1 MAGETQCDLPALVS
15 SLQAATVEWSLPA
28 QRPTSSSMTGVSA
41 SSIDGTGGGGIA
53 GVRVGCRYLRY
64 AQALQDIDELFAD
77 LGARSSAELVAWCAS
92 LQQSGVASHF
102 GALIV
107 DHVLQGMLPFVTLQ
121 RCLRLMDIFLGWVTR
136 PNAGRTERG
145 ISPAGPSCPVLV
157 PSSVVVEW
165 IERTWTTVTTLSR
178 DNAGAS
184 SPTSTASLCSA
195 LQLLPVLLRWSSAGS
210 PLPPFRRSQLPH
222 PAKMLSLA
230 ARLLALQVL
239 PLLLQHQPGALGTQ
253 ACTCEM
259 IEYVKRACA
268 KTVDLSV
275 RIAVGSSL
283 RGLLEAGL
291 RVSSPAVAY
300 ALMDM
305 LLTLCDEASLH
316 GVSDEDLHDVGVC
329 MGYLL
334 AFYQCD
340 FMTDVLADVLQ
351 ASLTS
356 ASKPAGEERLGHR
369 GACGGISGRVRWL
382 FFGGSDAVE
391 GSRVVL
397 RCFNERMTRAAQ
409 RALATALATLCS
421 CCVTPATTA
430 DAVQC
435 CFVLLVPL
443 AEDGR
448 AYMPRLLADAILQ
461 WAAQLPSNGHRVVLA
476 DALRGYV
483 QRSGEDKAVARTA
496 MVALQGVVRTLTSS
510 LEIGFNVAKGVLAAV
525 QSMPTLLHAGV
536 EVLGAVARTN
546 VLYAR
551 HLQHQCAQVGD
562 ADAANT
568 LTFQLHVRALLD
580 AAAALRAGP
589 ALQGDGLGDEDRASL
604 VHVCIRLL
612 LRLSR
617 GDPPC
622 TVQDVHYRQAELI
635 FRITHLLYDLLQG
648 SSGAVL
654 RAIRGKVQPCTVGF
668 MSLLVGSPA
677 PTIAFYKAVT
687 AACAMLRRAP
697 TISDMERML
706 AVGFLEARLASQY
719 NGAKQNAGAAASSAE
734 TAYFAIS
741 RASLFELVSSR
752 PWPTCK
758 DDGSLR
764 WLAAQALKDVATA
777 CAQGVPVF
785 SFADTCDAAIASAA
799 QSMGLLRADLLPHPT
814 SEVFCGASS
823 VAVET
828 PTHPVEECG
837 GHAVRLLRWTLHHFV
852 QRAGAAGVCAA
863 LLTSLRTELYETYGT
878 PVGVAASESA
888 EDETR
893 RLLQQDVVLW
903 NCLCAVEQLLQEA
916 SLPAAAALRQNAEW
930 VSEVKRWQ
938 SLAAQLVSDV
948 GRASVEVRLL
958 AAKMLGRCLV
968 LTDQVDLYTS
978 QTMSAVA
985 QWLVGKPAQHDGLGV
1000 LMVLSEAH
1008 CCYKECRAATVE
1020 AAGTDGGSSPTL
1032 PLATS
1037 LLAEAWKQLA
1047 GSAPTAIT
1055 SVVVSAPLLLLIS
1068 LRLARAYPVEVEAAL
1083 FDHVVAVLLTPM
1095 TAANSLWWS
1104 PESMLGVLT
1113 VLQQLWAALPCKS
1126 ACASAVRHSTA
1137 LVLLQQS
1144 HTTAL
1149 KGQRTPAPT
1158 VAAAALDAV
1167 HTYTLLQQCD
1177 REQAAVV
1184 GMHKRHSSWSVLLR
1198 QCLDYITLIPPEE
1211 MGAASRTIVRVRGQS
1226 TALRRRVV
1234 VDDGVSRRLAVF
1246 WRLAMEGAAATSPS
1260 AARGSARLLTP
1271 VEVAVQVDV
1280 AIAAATRREWMSAAQ
1295 ATYTLL
1301 LSQRSALAALE
1312 TNARTVS
1319 LKMYLDG
1326 IHAVLQARSPDVQVD
1341 LAKRDTDVFETAE
1354 DADAADTAGGG
1365 GSDSEGAKE
1374 YTGEYGEEGMGGI
1387 LSEAGRAGGDGGAD
1401 EERGPVTSDLG
1412 AGVVNSDAASLIFD
1426 VAAKEAA
1433 MWLLYGVLRSLP
1445 SPSSSANSREN
1456 DDEARQALLPVV
1468 VAAAQLVEVHP
1479 EVQMSTIAL
1488 LHQVLVVWGDAT
1500 QRQSNSRQTPALLQ
1514 WKTQLVVG
1522 LTTVLQHGLVS
1533 LEGCTALAV
1542 QYSRCNM
1549 ADPSSCRRVLR
1560 SLLLL
1565 LHACHRLRE
1574 RGRGFLLIGGSG
1586 PGQII
1591 VALTKVAQAPAM
1603 NPSGGVSGGS
1613 AGGDAADTAAA
1624 EQAQRGILRSL
1635 ASAPCQAAL
1644 TLLCELFVTAASLT
1658 NGYANSADTIGFC
1671 WGGGGH
1677 CRDGDD
1683 DDGTSIA
1690 SSVYA
1695 SRTSVSAGD
1704 VLQAV
1709 ALLTQEPLKAVLG
1722 PALRYASGCL
1732 AVLVLTTL
1740 AVSPAPPTLP
1750 DREPSACVA
1759 ALTSVAVLSSHL
1771 TANHQ
1776 RLLARVAQE
1785 RLCARIEKYLSS
1797 AQPLQSVWGTAD
1809 TGLLRIMTVAPVSRD
1824 AAAMLLERIKPILS
1838 QPAAGGWRAEVA
1850 ASLLVVGMRAS
1861 LELNQLRPLLTAL
1874 PVTSL
1879 LSDVPPEVLARLPHA
1894 VRSYLCEGGP
1904 TRARALALV
1913 SPAGLLLAEQCAAS
1927 DNSTPQYYPLLAHRE
1942 VWPVALQLLWEARDP
1957 LHVVTVMWSC
1967 APSQAHTISP
1977 SSLPL
1982 REKVPPR
1989 RVQAEVLL
1997 SLLASLG
2004 ASSASGVGVDE
2015 AAALV
2020 LLRCGRLMCEL
2031 LLGIMASA
2039 EGAAVAPDAD
2049 ALYTVLAYIV
2059 AVLCTPL
2066 GAAFAVALK
2075 PVGLH
2080 LVRTVAPSAGP
2091 ALREAIQRLGSTQAV
2106 QLRSFMEG
2114 SCS

>member
-1 MAGETQCDLPALVS
+1 MAGETQCDLPTLVS
-15 SLQAATVEWSLPA
+15 SLQAATVEWALPA

-41 SSIDGTGGGGIA
+41 SSIDGTGGGGSA

-64 AQALQDIDELFAD
+64 AQVLQDIDELFAD
-77 LGARSSAELVAWCAS
+77 LGAQSSAELVAWCAS
-92 LQQSGVASHF
+92 LQQSGVARHF

-107 DHVLQGMLPFVTLQ
+107 DHVLQGMLPFVALQ

-136 PNAGRTERG
+136 PNAGRTERS
-145 ISPAGPSCPVLV
+145 ISAGGPSCPVLV
-157 PSSVVVEW
+157 PSNVVVEW
-165 IERTWTTVTTLSR
+165 IERTWRTVTTLSR

-195 LQLLPVLLRWSSAGS
+195 LQLLPVLLRWGSAGS

-222 PAKMLSLA
+222 PAKMLSPA

-239 PLLLQHQPGALGTQ
+239 PLLLLHQPGALGTQ
-253 ACTCEM
+253 ACTYET
-259 IEYVKRACA
+259 IEYVKRASA

-300 ALMDM
+300 TLMDM

-316 GVSDEDLHDVGVC
+316 GVADEDLHDVGVC

-356 ASKPAGEERLGHR
+356 TSKPAGEERLGHR
-369 GACGGISGRVRWL
+369 SACGGISGRVRWL

-443 AEDGR
+443 AEDRR

-461 WAAQLPSNGHRVVLA
+461 WAAQLPSNSHRVVLA

-483 QRSGEDKAVARTA
+483 QRSGEGKAVARTA

-510 LEIGFNVAKGVLAAV
+510 LEIGFNVATGVLTAV
-525 QSMPTLLHAGV
+525 QSTPTLLHAGV

-551 HLQHQCAQVGD
+551 HLQHQCAQVGG

-580 AAAALRAGP
+580 AAAALREGP

-654 RAIRGKVQPCTVGF
+654 QAIRGKVQPCTVGF

-706 AVGFLEARLASQY
+706 AVGFLEARLASQC
-719 NGAKQNAGAAASSAE
+719 NGAKQGADAAASSAE

-741 RASLFELVSSR
+741 RASLFELVSST

-799 QSMGLLRADLLPHPT
+799 QSMGLLRADLLPHPA
-814 SEVFCGASS
+814 SEVFWGASS

-852 QRAGAAGVCAA
+852 QRAGASGVCAA
-863 LLTSLRTELYETYGT
+863 LLSSLRTELYETYGT

-888 EDETR
+888 EDEAR
-893 RLLQQDVVLW
+893 RLIQQDVVLW

-916 SLPAAAALRQNAEW
+916 SLPAAAALWQNAGW

-938 SLAAQLVSDV
+938 SLAAQVVSDV

-968 LTDQVDLYTS
+968 LTDQVGLYTS

-985 QWLVGKPAQHDGLGV
+985 QWLVGKPSQHDGLGV

-1008 CCYKECRAATVE
+1008 CCYKECREAAVE

-1032 PLATS
+1032 PLTTS

-1047 GSAPTAIT
+1047 GSAPAAIT

-1083 FDHVVAVLLTPM
+1083 LDHVVAVLLSPM
-1095 TAANSLWWS
+1095 IAANSLWWS
-1104 PESMLGVLT
+1104 PESVLGILT
-1113 VLQQLWAALPCKS
+1113 VLQQLWTALPCKS
-1126 ACASAVRHSTA
+1126 ACASAVRHSAA

-1149 KGQRTPAPT
+1149 QGQRTPAPT

-1167 HTYTLLQQCD
+1167 HTYTLVQQRD
-1177 REQAAVV
+1177 REQAALA
-1184 GMHKRHSSWSVLLR
+1184 GTHKRRGAWSALLR

-1211 MGAASRTIVRVRGQS
+1211 MGAAPRTVVRVRGQG

-1234 VDDGVSRRLAVF
+1234 VDDGVSRRLAVL
-1246 WRLAMEGAAATSPS
+1246 WRLAMEGAAAT
-1260 AARGSARLLTP
+1260 ARGSARLLTP

-1301 LSQRSALAALE
+1301 LSQRSASTALE
-1312 TNARTVS
+1312 TKARNVS
-1319 LKMYLDG
+1319 LKMYLDD

-1341 LAKRDTDVFETAE
+1341 LAKRDTDVFKTEE
-1354 DADAADTAGGG
+1354 DADAADT
-1365 GSDSEGAKE
+1365 EGAKE
-1374 YTGEYGEEGMGGI
+1374 YAEEYGEEDMGGI
-1387 LSEAGRAGGDGGAD
+1387 LSEACRAGGGDGAD

-1412 AGVVNSDAASLIFD
+1412 AGVAHSDAASLIFD

-1445 SPSSSANSREN
+1445 SPGSSANSREH
-1456 DDEARQALLPVV
+1456 DDDARQALLPVV

-1488 LHQVLVVWGDAT
+1488 LHEVLVAWGGAA
-1500 QRQSNSRQTPALLQ
+1500 QRQSSSRQTPALLQ

-1533 LEGCTALAV
+1533 LEGCAGLAV

-1603 NPSGGVSGGS
+1603 NPSGGACGGS
-1613 AGGDAADTAAA
+1613 AGGDAADTTAA
-1624 EQAQRGILRSL
+1624 EQTQRGILRSL

-1644 TLLCELFVTAASLT
+1644 ALLCELFVTAASLT
-1658 NGYANSADTIGFC
+1658 NGYAHSADTMGFC

-1683 DDGTSIA
+1683 DDATSTA
-1690 SSVYA
+1690 SCVCA

-1732 AVLVLTTL
+1732 AVLALTTL
-1740 AVSPAPPTLP
+1740 EVSAAPPTLP
-1750 DREPSACVA
+1750 DCEPSACVA

-1785 RLCARIEKYLSS
+1785 RLCARIEKHLSS

-1809 TGLLRIMTVAPVSRD
+1809 TGLLRIMTVTPVSRD
-1824 AAAMLLERIKPILS
+1824 TAAMLLERIKPILS
-1838 QPAAGGWRAEVA
+1838 QPAVGGWRAEVA
-1850 ASLLVVGMRAS
+1850 GSLLVVGMGAS
-1861 LELNQLRPLLTAL
+1861 LELHELRPLLTAL

-1879 LSDVPPEVLARLPHA
+1879 LSDVPQEVLARLPHA

-1927 DNSTPQYYPLLAHRE
+1927 DNSTPQCYSLLAHRE
-1942 VWPVALQLLWEARDP
+1942 IWPVALQLLWEARDP
-1957 LHVVTVMWSC
+1957 LDVVTVMWSC
-1967 APSQAHTISP
+1967 APSQPHAISP

-1982 REKVPPR
+1982 REQVPSR

-2004 ASSASGVGVDE
+2004 ASSACGVGVDE

-2020 LLRCGRLMCEL
+2020 VLRCGRLMCEL

-2039 EGAAVAPDAD
+2039 EGVAVAPDTD
-2049 ALYTVLAYIV
+2049 ALYTVLAYVV